1 MNRKLDY
8 SSVWKDTQAQLNAH
22 REGVGAISGLFLFV
36 PDWVSRLFAGQ
47 PDLVDASTPA
57 EILAAFQVYYAENW
71 LTLLPTGL
79 LSFFG
84 AVAIYVLLT
93 RKELATIGSALGK
106 ALALLPFYFVVQ
118 LAGGV
123 ATLAGFLAL
132 ILPGMY
138 LAGRLTPLGAVAVAE
153 TERGFSGT
161 ITRAWDLTRG
171 NGWSIFFLTL
181 VVALV
186 ASLTA
191 MIIGMVVGLACRL
204 LAGAQGVPFVET
216 GVDAALGAV
225 IATLMVSLSVAI
237 YRNLAAEA

>member
-1 MNRKLDY
+1 MSR
-8 SSVWKDTQAQLNAH
+8 QF
-22 REGVGAISGLFLFV
+22 EGN
-36 PDWVSRLFAGQ
+36 
-47 PDLVDASTPA
+47 PDLVDASVT
-57 EILAAFQVYYAENW
+57 EERLAAFQVYYAENW
-71 LTLLPTGL
+71 LTLLATGG

-93 RKELATIGSALGK
+93 RRDLATIGSALGK
-106 ALALLPFYFVVQ
+106 ALALLPFYFIVQ
-118 LAGGV
+118 LAGGLI
-123 ATLAGFLAL
+123 TLAGFLAL

-138 LAGRLTPLGAVAVAE
+138 FAGRLTPLGAVAVAE

-161 ITRAWDLTRG
+161 IARAWDLTRG

-191 MIIGMVVGLACRL
+191 MIVGLMVGLACRL
-204 LAGAQGVPFVET
+204 LAGAEGVPFIET

-237 YRNLAAEA
+237 YRNLAAD